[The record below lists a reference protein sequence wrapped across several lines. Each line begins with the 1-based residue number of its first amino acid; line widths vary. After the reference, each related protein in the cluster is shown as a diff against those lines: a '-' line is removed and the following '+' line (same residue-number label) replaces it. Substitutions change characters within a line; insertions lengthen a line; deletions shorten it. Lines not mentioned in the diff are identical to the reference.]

1 MGMLGSF
8 PTESG
13 KGQSDPW
20 RPKTLLF
27 PGQAE
32 AGANCLASANS
43 ASSSVKSS
51 TDFVWFIHTQ
61 WMCVS
66 CSSASEGC
74 WPRGREETGAGSWGC
89 DKVEAILSHA
99 LPLAAP
105 KRPELPFALI
115 WLDYEGK
122 HWVTGYLLRSYEG
135 PC

>member
-1 MGMLGSF
+1 MPTVWLLPTLPPPQLKVARILFGSF
-8 PTESG
+8 IPSG
-13 KGQSDPW
+13 CV
-20 RPKTLLF
+20 F
-27 PGQAE
+27 PALQPQRA
-32 AGANCLASANS
+32 AGP
-43 ASSSVKSS
+43 
-51 TDFVWFIHTQ
+51 
-61 WMCVS
+61 
-66 CSSASEGC
+66 EG
-74 WPRGREETGAGSWGC
+74 GRKRAGSWGC

>member
-8 PTESG
+8 PIESG

-20 RPKTLLF
+20 RPKSLLF

-61 WMCVS
+61 R
-66 CSSASEGC
+66 AAGPEG
-74 WPRGREETGAGSWGC
+74 GRKRAGSWGC
-89 DKVEAILSHA
+89 DKVEAIPSHV

-105 KRPELPFALI
+105 RRPELPFAPI
-115 WLDYEGK
+115 WLDYGES
-122 HWVTGYLLRSYEG
+122 TG
-135 PC
+135 